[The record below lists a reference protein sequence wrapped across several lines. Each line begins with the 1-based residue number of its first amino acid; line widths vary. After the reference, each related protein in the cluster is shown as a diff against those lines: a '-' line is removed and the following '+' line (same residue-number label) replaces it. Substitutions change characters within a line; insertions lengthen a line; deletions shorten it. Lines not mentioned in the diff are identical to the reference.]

1 MIEAIDKKY
10 CHNGLV
16 QLMHRSNTINL
27 IISAE
32 EILLL
37 KLGDSVLINS
47 YEEHPSRYLFPYSD
61 KIKNG
66 AYYNSLFE
74 YKKPYLVFNASLGG
88 YNFETHY
95 FFEEYSSFL

>member
-37 KLGDSVLINS
+37 KLGASVLINS
-47 YEEHPSRYLFPYSD
+47 YEEHPSRYL
-61 KIKNG
+61 
-66 AYYNSLFE
+66 
-74 YKKPYLVFNASLGG
+74 
-88 YNFETHY
+88 
-95 FFEEYSSFL
+95 